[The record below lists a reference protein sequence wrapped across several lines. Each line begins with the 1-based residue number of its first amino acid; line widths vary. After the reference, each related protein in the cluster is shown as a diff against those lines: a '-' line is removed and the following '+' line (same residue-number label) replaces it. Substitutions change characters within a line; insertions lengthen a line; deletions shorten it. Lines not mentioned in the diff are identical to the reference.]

1 MSIYKDSY
9 GVVGTNQQLI
19 FVSYIRRLNRIEG
32 HCLKEIKDSKKFPLG
47 TDEEL
52 YQKKAKQE
60 LAENILKIIQES
72 KNDR

>member
-9 GVVGTNQQLI
+9 GCVGTKQELLL
-19 FVSYIRRLNRIEG
+19 VSYLRGLNRIEG

-60 LAENILKIIQES
+60 LAENILTIIQES
-72 KNDR
+72 RNDG

>member
-1 MSIYKDSY
+1 MSIREDYF
-9 GVVGTNQQLI
+9 GTYQSV
-19 FVSYIRRLNRIEG
+19 FLNRIEG
-32 HCLKEIKDSKKFPLG
+32 HCLQEIKDSKKFLLG
-47 TDEEL
+47 TKEEL